1 MKSPPTNSPASATA
15 LGGGGQCLSSQ
26 EALKVLI
33 GCHGKDFHSS
43 ILPFPSSGQRL
54 LLPRPSKS
62 DTATN
67 GTPCHTALY
76 PSSTSTLPSTS
87 VTSSS
92 SFALGRGAA
101 AFSQHPCFLGK
112 KTKAQQRTS
121 RNGIQDSCHVNM
133 LDKLRQIMNNLIPPS
148 DHVSSNS
155 GYSSYVVEDGPR
167 GSTSAITCQAQTKV
181 SSVQPPF
188 LPLLNSPP
196 AFILLLAHWVT
207 LLLMSSP
214 CYQSQL

>member
-1 MKSPPTNSPASATA
+1 MFEFTRSSEGLDRLPWQRFPQFHPAIPVLWPTTATSSP
-15 LGGGGQCLSSQ
+15 
-26 EALKVLI
+26 
-33 GCHGKDFHSS
+33 F
-43 ILPFPSSGQRL
+43 
-54 LLPRPSKS
+54 KS

-87 VTSSS
+87 VPSSS
-92 SFALGRGAA
+92 SLALGRGAA

-133 LDKLRQIMNNLIPPS
+133 LDKLWQIMNNLIPPS

-155 GYSSYVVEDGPR
+155 GDSSYVVEDGPC
-167 GSTSAITCQAQTKV
+167 GSTSAITCQAQPKV
-181 SSVQPPF
+181 SSVQPHISPPF
-188 LPLLNSPP
+188 LTLPP
-196 AFILLLAHWVT
+196 AFIFLLAHWVT